1 MGYIQGAALS
11 SIEICWIFDLSN
23 SVVRCVSD
31 KQDNHHRGGGKE
43 TIDSFRM
50 KYKKTNHG
58 ESSMLASQSIFLFYF
73 PFFYLTFGFQ
83 FDIWPSVPRDLF
95 DFSFL
100 MGFPRDWIERNQSL
114 SICFFF
120 IYIKQSK
127 TLFNAALHYINKVQK
142 SDVFQNVS
150 RVIFIYYYFFFLIG
164 NGTWIEFNCWCMRA
178 SALCRAWK
186 WICVTSA
193 AMMNESR
200 ERGERRA
207 IAQRPKSLTSTQV
220 AAEAWGDCCV

>member
-31 KQDNHHRGGGKE
+31 KQDNHHRGVGKE

-50 KYKKTNHG
+50 KYKKTNRG

-142 SDVFQNVS
+142 SAVFQNVS
-150 RVIFIYYYFFFLIG
+150 RVIFIYYYFFFLLETVRELNSIVDVCAHQHFA
-164 NGTWIEFNCWCMRA
+164 ERE
-178 SALCRAWK
+178 
-186 WICVTSA
+186 
-193 AMMNESR
+193 NESVSHPLR
-200 ERGERRA
+200 WWTSLERGGREGR
-207 IAQRPKSLTSTQV
+207 
-220 AAEAWGDCCV
+220 